1 MGVNS
6 AGMENIMKKHIAI
19 RKRIG
24 VCVMGLLLALSLT
37 ACKDKDT
44 DTTDDEEVVE
54 EDNDKA
60 EKKDKDKDKPATETS
75 SIPENLKAIE
85 GDWILVYNLYHSEY
99 GDGEVYDYCEMADD
113 PYGMD
118 SEIVIGEKEGKLV
131 ANYKFNAYEST
142 DRFYGVELISNEGSA
157 YTGCENKDWYLQ
169 FTNPFEDDYNDD
181 KRITLISDDKL
192 VMAYEYNEEPTED
205 YSGYHSTSIYTYM
218 RKSDPRLE
226 DKEGLRYFDT
236 VNVSNTTDLLNNL
249 KNNTKI
255 VLEPGTYDFSTV
267 DMSRIT
273 NPAIVESYG
282 EVDIQSISNVGIEAK
297 DGADVLLCVDD
308 AYSPVINFTYCNNI
322 TLRGVTV
329 GHNVEPGYCSGSV
342 VHINS
347 GSGITID
354 KCKLFGCGTYGVEA
368 YSCSNLTVTATDIYE
383 CTYGLLDLNDVYTA
397 RFVNCTLRDSSD
409 MNLININSAYDIG
422 FENCTFK
429 NNKVEWESDY
439 FVNLSEYGD
448 VTFTD
453 CVFENNQYNKFSNR
467 KVKQVNCRVSDNGE
481 MTYEVDD
488 SENRLDR
495 EGLLERYDEALET
508 QKDIDDQFEKGSM
521 DQATMNTLAYS
532 EYDLWDTL
540 LNDIWSYLR
549 ENLHSEEMD
558 PLTEEQKKWIKEK
571 ESSVRDAAADFEG
584 GSMQPMIENG
594 TAAAITKKRVDYL
607 VEKYL
612 K

>member
-1 MGVNS
+1 
-6 AGMENIMKKHIAI
+6 MEIIMKKHTAI
-19 RKRIG
+19 KKKIL
-24 VCVMGLLLALSLT
+24 VYVMGLLMIASLA
-37 ACKDKDT
+37 ACGNKSDDA
-44 DTTDDEEVVE
+44 DDDEEAVE
-54 EDNDKA
+54 EDNDKDS
-60 EKKDKDKDKPATETS
+60 KKDKDKDKEKVEVS
-75 SIPENLKAIE
+75 SIPEYLKAIE
-85 GDWILVYNLYHSEY
+85 GDWVLVYNIYHSEY
-99 GDGEVYDYCEMADD
+99 GEDEAYDYCEMADD
-113 PYGMD
+113 PYGGMD
-118 SEIVIGEKEGKLV
+118 SEIIIGEKEGKLV

-142 DRFYGVELISNEGSA
+142 DRFYGVELINNEGSA
-157 YTGCENKDWYLQ
+157 YAECENKDWYLQ

-181 KRITLISDDKL
+181 RKITLVSDDKL
-192 VMAYEYNEEPTED
+192 IMVNEYSEEPTED
-205 YSGYHSTSIYTYM
+205 YSGYYSTSIYTYL
-218 RKSDPRLE
+218 RKSDPRLQ

-236 VNVSNTTDLLNNL
+236 VTVSNTTDLLNNI

-255 VLEPGTYDFSTV
+255 ILEPGTYDFSTV
-267 DMSRIT
+267 DMNRIT
-273 NPAIVESYG
+273 NPAIVENYG
-282 EVDIQSISNVGIEAK
+282 ELEIESVSNIGIEAK

-308 AYSPVINFTYCNNI
+308 AYSPVINFT
-322 TLRGVTV
+322 LRGIMV
-329 GHNVEPGYCSGSV
+329 GHNAEPGYCSGSV

-368 YSCSNLTVTATDIYE
+368 YSCSNLTVTDSDIYE
-383 CTYGLLDLNDVYTA
+383 CTYGLLDLNDVYTT

-409 MNLININSAYDIG
+409 MNLINVNSAYDIG

-467 KVKQVNCRVSDNGE
+467 KVKQINCRVTDNGD

-488 SENRLDR
+488 SEDRLDR
-495 EGLLERYDEALET
+495 DGLLERYNEAVES
-508 QKDIDDQFEKGSM
+508 QKDIDDQFSKGSM
-521 DQATMNTLAYS
+521 DQATMNSLSYT
-532 EYDLWDTL
+532 EYEMWDTL
-540 LNDIWSYLR
+540 LNDIWAYLR
-549 ENLHSEEMD
+549 ENLSSEEMD
-558 PLTEEQKKWIKEK
+558 PLTEEQKKWIKDK
-571 ESSVRDAAADFEG
+571 ETSVRDAAADFEG

-594 TAAAITKKRVDYL
+594 TAASITRKRVDYL